1 MITIKN
7 GRERRV
13 QVSVFDALRGGR
25 TLRRPKK
32 PIVEGP
38 PVQVGPTIVHTLPTA
53 SEPAAAAPATTE
65 VPAPA
70 PAPASAPADPST
82 IETAP
87 GWTAADDE
95 KLLHLK
101 AGGKTWKDIHAEM
114 GGKRA
119 IKDIKRRCNDLNKV
133 KATSEGT
140 EAGKE
145 AEAKAAETKEDT
157 GKQQTKED
165 STESGQRPIIYL
177 DEGDELDVHEIM
189 YLYRLQEHFD
199 DKKWLDIA
207 SRFFDQT
214 GKRIDPIQLKGKLG
228 G

>member
-1 MITIKN
+1 M
-7 GRERRV
+7 
-13 QVSVFDALRGGR
+13 
-25 TLRRPKK
+25 TLPQ
-32 PIVEGP
+32 GP

-177 DEGDELDVHEIM
+177 DEGDELDVHEVRKK
-189 YLYRLQEHFD
+189 RLDQVT
-199 DKKWLDIA
+199 A
-207 SRFFDQT
+207 SLTINIYGLRSCT
-214 GKRIDPIQLKGKLG
+214 SIVSRSISTTRNGLT
-228 G
+228 